1 MSVYDKYQKAWSI
14 ESGLQAGKS
23 FLNKF
28 APRVLGNPAVRG
40 VLNNPVVRVGG
51 GAASKLFSLPAQLF
65 IHEVAKPNPWGDKNS
80 AMYGKGPGS
89 LEYAAAIERANAAG
103 RNSPIEE
110 DYLITPAVE
119 GSTFTPTTTTD
130 VAVAP
135 TTTPVIDLNTNS
147 QANETAKGLE
157 KYGFDENFAL
167 TPKDDGTYG
176 VVRSEVGK
184 KADAFLDA
192 KEQWL
197 QDTSNS
203 PAAQAGVFSP
213 EERWQTHLNNQQWR
227 RDKGRSFKHG
237 DFLD

>member
-1 MSVYDKYQKAWSI
+1 MSEAVNR
-14 ESGLQAGKS
+14 GLP
-23 FLNKF
+23 FLRRF
-28 APRVLGNPAVRG
+28 S
-40 VLNNPVVRVGG
+40 
-51 GAASKLFSLPAQLF
+51 SKLMNIPGVRLGGNILGKAFSLPAQM
-65 IHEVAKPNPWGDKNS
+65 VAAELTQTNPWGDENS

-89 LEYAAAIERANAAG
+89 LEYAAAIERATAAG
-103 RNSPIEE
+103 RNQPIEE
-110 DYLITPAVE
+110 DYLATPPVE

-135 TTTPVIDLNTNS
+135 TTTPVIDLNTNK
-147 QANETAKGLE
+147 QANETAQGLD
-157 KYGFDENFAL
+157 KYGFNENFAL
-167 TPKDDGTYG
+167 TPRDDGTYG